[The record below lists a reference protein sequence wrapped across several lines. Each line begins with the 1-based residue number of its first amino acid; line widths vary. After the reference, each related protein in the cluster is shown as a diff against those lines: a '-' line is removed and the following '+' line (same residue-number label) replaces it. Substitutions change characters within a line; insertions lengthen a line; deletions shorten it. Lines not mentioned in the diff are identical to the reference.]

1 MNMKKSQFLRY
12 FMLLFLWFVHLLP
25 LKAQYIEGG
34 IFLGGSN
41 YIGDLSGTFMNFGAT
56 RPAGGVI
63 TRYHINDRFTLRG
76 FAAYGTI
83 WGADSLSSRQA
94 HNARNL
100 SFFSHVIEFSTGIE
114 YNFIKFSYKR
124 YAPRPFVP
132 FVFASIGVF
141 NYNPKT
147 NYDGKVYELQPR
159 GTEGQQTTEYNEKR
173 KYDLTQFC
181 IPFGFGV
188 KKRLTDRLTLGIELG
203 ARYTFSNYLDDVGGT
218 YANRNVV
225 ERFYG
230 VEAGAL
236 SDRSGE
242 RNVQIVNGEPVQV
255 PLFASGDR
263 RSIKR
268 FDINDFYFFSGI
280 TLTYRLKKSTQCPKF

>member
-1 MNMKKSQFLRY
+1 MKKSQFLKI
-12 FMLLFLWFVHLLP
+12 FILLFVCNTSLNSA
-25 LKAQYIEGG
+25 KAQYIEGG

-41 YIGDLSGTFMNFGAT
+41 YLGDLSGTSMNFGAT

-63 TRYHINDRFTLRG
+63 ARYHINDRFTLRG
-76 FAAYGTI
+76 FAGYGSI
-83 WGADSLSSRQA
+83 WGADSLSSKSE
-94 HNARNL
+94 HNIRNL
-100 SFFSHVIEFSTGIE
+100 SFFSHVVEFSAGLE

-132 FVFASIGVF
+132 FVFASVGVF
-141 NYNPKT
+141 NFNPKT
-147 NYDGKVYELQPR
+147 NYAGREFELQPR

-173 KYDLTQFC
+173 KYELTQFC

-188 KKRLTDRLTLGIELG
+188 KKRLGDRLTLGVEVG
-203 ARYTFSNYLDDVGGT
+203 ARYTFTNYIDDVGGT

-242 RNVQIVNGEPVQV
+242 RNVQVVNGQPTPI
-255 PLFASGDR
+255 PLFVSGDR
-263 RSIKR
+263 RSNKR
-268 FDINDFYFFSGI
+268 FDVNDLYFFGGI
-280 TLTYRLKKSTQCPKF
+280 TLTYRLKKNTQCPKF